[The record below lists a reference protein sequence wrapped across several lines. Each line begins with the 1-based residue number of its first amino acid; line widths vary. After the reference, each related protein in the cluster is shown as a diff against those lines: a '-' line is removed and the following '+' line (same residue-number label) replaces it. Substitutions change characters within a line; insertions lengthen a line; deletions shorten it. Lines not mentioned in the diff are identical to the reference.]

1 MPVSARSNPRKSKIL
16 AADAQKA
23 SSKIDRLELIRF
35 FVRIAETR
43 SVSAAGRVLGLS
55 QASSSRQLKQLEAI
69 MGVQLVKRSTHDLVV
84 TDAGEQFLTVAS
96 ELLNLWDAALETAR
110 LGRDEYRG
118 SIRVAVPVAI
128 GQTFLVDIAARFLLK
143 HPGVTLDWRLI
154 DDPGDLAAGGYDLW
168 IRAGPI
174 RDRALIVHELGRT
187 ERAIVGNPSQA
198 CVGHPSELNSRGA
211 VQLITFMTRQVP
223 LETENGRT
231 ATLRLRPTFVTDN
244 IYAGL
249 AAIKRGVGYGI
260 LPYWLVNAELDAGT
274 LIELCPAWKPPPISL
289 SVAYPQARFRPAR
302 LKKFIEYL
310 RNEPL
315 RLGSNPIAP
324 TSQMGRAEGDSNVH
338 LGKPARTDK
347 S

>member
-1 MPVSARSNPRKSKIL
+1 MPVAARSNPPKSRTL
-16 AADAQKA
+16 SADAQRT
-23 SSKIDRLELIRF
+23 SSKVDRLELIRL

-84 TDAGEQFLTVAS
+84 TDAGEQFLPIAS
-96 ELLNLWDAALETAR
+96 ELLNLWDGALETAR
-110 LGRDEYRG
+110 LSRDEYRG
-118 SIRVAVPVAI
+118 QIRVAVPVAI

-174 RDRALIVHELGRT
+174 RDHSLIVHELARA

-198 CVGHPSELNSRGA
+198 GVEHPSELNSRDA
-211 VQLITFMTRQVP
+211 VQLVTFMTRQIS
-223 LETENGRT
+223 LETQNGHA
-231 ATLRLRPTFVTDN
+231 ATLRLKPTFVTDN
-244 IYAGL
+244 IYAAL
-249 AAIKRGVGYGI
+249 AAIKHGVGYGI
-260 LPYWLVNAELDAGT
+260 LPYWLVDAELDAGT

-289 SVAYPQARFRPAR
+289 YVAYPQARFRPAR

-310 RNEPL
+310 RNERL
-315 RLGSNPIAP
+315 RPGSKPIAP
-324 TSQMGRAEGDSNVH
+324 TSRVGSAGGHTNVH
-338 LGKPARTDK
+338 PSKQRL
-347 S
+347 